1 MLVYNSRLIGTKIL
15 SLQASRPIGE
25 IVNPIVDPDKL
36 KIIAFYS
43 KGPLIPRDENILDI
57 KSIREYST
65 LGAVIDGEEELVG
78 RNDVIH
84 ISKILDLNFDLIG
97 LKVETKKGH
106 KLGKVEDFTVLT
118 DNFTVTQLIV
128 KRPLIKSFLDSELI
142 IPRSEIVE
150 ITDYKV
156 IVKDEEKVI
165 REKATTENFVPNFVN
180 PFRSSEPSRAPAETK
195 TPAELNKE

>member
-106 KLGKVEDFTVLT
+106 KLGKVKDFTVLT

-180 PFRSSEPSRAPAETK
+180 PFRSSEPSHSPVETK
-195 TPAELNKE
+195 NPVELDKE